1 MSKLPSP
8 IREVA
13 RVLDLVPFLDSHPG
27 ITLKDLAETFA
38 TTEKEMQSTLI
49 TLSMCGTPGGTPY
62 DLIEVFYDDG
72 FVTVNQHDV
81 LNLQRSL
88 SEKEIA
94 YLLLGLDLLASDL
107 KNDRSDLE
115 VVANGLRKKLSS
127 ISGDFVSATHD
138 SPSPSEEVVHKAMK
152 SRHQVILRYRN
163 ALNQVRQDVH
173 VAPID
178 IQEKGGQKYLV
189 AHEIG
194 SGITK
199 RYRLDRIETIEIS
212 DTLSEMHSP
221 TEKEANPDVY
231 TIRILERQRRYREI
245 FSISHIAADGTAQCE
260 AFSQEWMIA
269 AIVAAGGDI
278 ELLEPAHL
286 RSQIA
291 ARASEILQLY
301 RD

>member
-1 MSKLPSP
+1 MSKLPAP

-27 ITLKDLAETFA
+27 ITLKSLADTFA
-38 TTEKEMQSTLI
+38 TTEKEMQAALV

-72 FVTVNQHDV
+72 YVSINQHDI

-88 SEKEIA
+88 NEKEVA
-94 YLLLGLDLLASDL
+94 YLLLGLDLLASEL
-107 KNDRSDLE
+107 RSNRSDLE
-115 VVANGLRKKLSS
+115 VVAIQLREKLGS
-127 ISGDFVSATHD
+127 ISGDFVSVTHD
-138 SPSPSEEVVHKAMK
+138 SPSVSEHTIQKAIATRSQVV
-152 SRHQVILRYRN
+152 LRYRN
-163 ALNQVRQDVH
+163 ALNQVRLDLH
-173 VAPID
+173 VTPID
-178 IQEKGGQKYLV
+178 IQQKSDHYYLV
-189 AHEIG
+189 AHESE

-199 RYRLDRIETIEIS
+199 RYRLDRIEAIEIG
-212 DTLSEMHSP
+212 DTASEELSSIETSA
-221 TEKEANPDVY
+221 TPDLY
-231 TIRILERQRRYREI
+231 TLRINSRRRRYRELLA
-245 FSISHIAADGTAQCE
+245 ISDIAPDGTAHCE

-286 RSQIA
+286 RPLIA
-291 ARASEILQLY
+291 ARASEILQVY